1 MDSAVNLIA
10 SIFYKYDN
18 YIIFL
23 LFLANL
29 AVFFWIKLVKIRT
42 MESTLN
48 PKGSKKWRVAVS
60 ADLSPAE
67 AMKLEKVRDS
77 LQTWYSFYANIT
89 AIFPLLGLLGTVAAL
104 IKYSS
109 TTDMMENLM
118 VALTTTLFGVF
129 FAIVFKVL
137 DPVISS
143 KIDVCIDD
151 ANAVL
156 RRASGEELRNYV
168 PEQKAGHT
176 EQKHARSVKHAES
189 SEQYSVKSGRTA
201 LAAASVNSADPALPS
216 DSVKPADSVLA
227 AETAATDQVKP
238 IRKEPGPIEKYLAM
252 DDFNID
258 KIAASSQGKTVD
270 GAMPASDNDAVHE
283 VKK

>member
-42 MESTLN
+42 LESTLN

-60 ADLSPAE
+60 ADMSPQE
-67 AMKLEKVRDS
+67 AMKLEGVRDS

-156 RRASGEELRNYV
+156 RRASGEELRNYT
-168 PEQKAGHT
+168 QT
-176 EQKHARSVKHAES
+176 EEDKQPKDDD
-189 SEQYSVKSGRTA
+189 
-201 LAAASVNSADPALPS
+201 NF
-216 DSVKPADSVLA
+216 
-227 AETAATDQVKP
+227 
-238 IRKEPGPIEKYLAM
+238 AM
-252 DDFNID
+252 KDFNIN
-258 KIAASSQGKTVD
+258 KIVASSQGKTVTD
-270 GAMPASDNDAVHE
+270 TPSASDSNAVHE
-283 VKK
+283 VEK